1 MKKYIHVGCGN
12 WGGNTWM
19 NRIIPQI
26 KDVAECV
33 ALVDVN
39 TENVE
44 RAGKIIGMPKEALY
58 LDLKKALEDHDVD
71 FVTIASS
78 IGSHLSVVKTILENK
93 PGCHIISEKPMAG
106 NMEECMEIYH
116 LVKEAGI
123 KYSVTFSHR
132 YEDDKQT
139 FQKILQEGI
148 GGKLNFIVGKISVA
162 RKFGNVAQGSHTYER
177 PMDPVE
183 SLFID
188 GGIHNLD
195 MIRAFAGCN
204 AEEVY
209 AQAWNIEWEKH
220 DRGAASAFVIMKM
233 ENGVRANL
241 EFEFGGA
248 HTYNNWTK
256 EYFRA
261 ECENASIE
269 LDNRRI
275 TARSMEGFP
284 TPSVC
289 EIPLLKGDHWKHDLI
304 IRQFIDWMDGGP
316 APDVS
321 IDESIHAMG
330 MLYAVVESSRTGK
343 PVNVKEFM
351 RRYGF

>member
-26 KDVAECV
+26 SDVAECV
-33 ALVDVN
+33 ALVDVKP
-39 TENVE
+39 ENVE

-58 LDLKKALEDHDVD
+58 VDLKKALEEHDVD

-78 IGSHLSVVKTILENK
+78 IASHLTVVKTILENK

-148 GGKLNFIVGKISVA
+148 GGKLNFIVAKISVA
-162 RKFGNVAQGSHTYER
+162 RKFGGGRQGGHTYER

-195 MIRAFAGCN
+195 MIRGFTGSNVA
-204 AEEVY
+204 EVY
-209 AQAWNIEWEKH
+209 AQGWTTEWVN
-220 DRGAASAFVIMKM
+220 GGSSTPAVAILTM
-233 ENGVRANL
+233 ENGVRAIL
-241 EFEFGGA
+241 TFEFGGA
-248 HTYNNWTK
+248 YSYNSWTN

-261 ECENASIE
+261 ECEDASIE

-275 TARSMEGFP
+275 LARSGKGFP
-284 TPSVC
+284 TPEVC

-304 IRQFIDWMDGGP
+304 IRQTLDWIDGGE
-316 APDVS
+316 APEVNLEDS
-321 IDESIHAMG
+321 IYSMG
-330 MLYAVVESSRTGK
+330 MLYAIIESVRTKK
-343 PVNVKEFM
+343 PVNVKEFIA
-351 RRYGF
+351 RYGL